1 MCARP
6 TAFALLAALALPACL
21 APPRFPDLPDGG
33 ARTDAALPEL
43 ALVALR
49 IEDARGTRW
58 PADAVPRQPVLQLEF
73 STPPFGT
80 EGVLLLTGAP
90 DAELLEDLDA
100 APLRASTL
108 ARAIEVQTAL
118 EGAVLTLTPVEPLAA
133 GAALTIAIPR
143 TLESADGGR
152 LPAARAEALHVSTA
166 PSAGA
171 RATDSWPPDGAFDV
185 APELALAA
193 IRFDGAVEAP
203 SRAVVL
209 RDATGHA
216 LEASAEVVACSS
228 VGWST
233 GTCVS
238 LVPMAPLA
246 PSAAYVLAVAPTARD
261 ASGALLP
268 AFEARFTTA
277 TSAPGP
283 LTTLAPSCA
292 LGETLMEDVCT
303 RADDESISVHGQL
316 SAAALVRWTLE
327 TQRGALVTPRGALAL
342 RIGDLVEGRALVL
355 GIDAIDYAGRT
366 TALSLPLTTTEPL
379 PRLAITEIRADPF
392 GPEPRQEYVE
402 IANEGPTAIS
412 LEGMSLAERILE
424 VLPWSRCVALTDLL
438 MGDEPLAIDKRVVSS
453 LGARIAREQTG
464 DAEAILRDMRTKKL
478 LSWVD
483 LPIEA
488 QDWLRG
494 SEGAALLSR
503 APQTIVNGLAALD
516 EKSFARELGWIKHAL
531 PLVIRRGDAA
541 AGRVVHAALVRVRRD
556 PTAPSRHAAAAE
568 ALAVF
573 DRPEILR
580 ALAETLLYGDAQQ
593 REPARLLL
601 VGIDGAVETLVRV
614 ATSGRAPARLSV
626 LPRGRGSSDAS
637 R

>member
-216 LEASAEVVACSS
+216 LEASAEVVACTS

-412 LEGMSLAERILE
+412 LEGMSLA
-424 VLPWSRCVALTDLL
+424 D
-438 MGDEPLAIDKRVVSS
+438 GPLAAGDPLPAIVVPA
-453 LGARIAREQTG
+453 GARALIVASSFDPDDDAGGRDAR
-464 DAEAILRDMRTKKL
+464 
-478 LSWVD
+478 V
-483 LPIEA
+483 PP
-488 QDWLRG
+488 
-494 SEGAALLSR
+494 GA
-503 APQTIVNGLAALD
+503 V
-516 EKSFARELGWIKHAL
+516 
-531 PLVIRRGDAA
+531 
-541 AGRVVHAALVRVRRD
+541 LVRVDASIASGGLSNAGEPLYLRD
-556 PTAPSRHAAAAE
+556 
-568 ALAVF
+568 
-573 DRPEILR
+573 
-580 ALAETLLYGDAQQ
+580 GMQ
-593 REPARLLL
+593 RWISA
-601 VGIDGAVETLVRV
+601 
-614 ATSGRAPARLSV
+614 APATPA
-626 LPRGRGSSDAS
+626 PRSGVCVVRTARSLRTGEPGSFEYDADETCTPGR
-637 R
+637 